1 MKKNL
6 LFQNLSIKSKLIFII
21 MVTNVVALITASAF
35 FTLNEVFSLKTALTE
50 RQIVLARAIGENST
64 ASLTFLVKEDAEKT
78 LTALRFDKNVIAAV
92 IYDKDGKEFATYKRD
107 GVTNF
112 EIPQVKEPSQQ
123 FTASSLDIFED
134 ILMND
139 NTRSKIGTIF
149 IQSDLNVIYTLLRN
163 FSVALL
169 LILGVTIFISFMIS
183 NHLQNIISA
192 PIYHLS
198 NIAKT
203 ITEKNDYSIRAE
215 QYGRDEIGSLVNAFN
230 QMLAQIQE
238 RDQMLEKH
246 REHLEELVQARTIEL
261 SKTNRELEETIEDL
275 QEAKEIAEVASRAK
289 SEFLANMSHEIRTPM
304 NAVLGMTT
312 LLLDTS
318 LNSEQRDYL
327 ETIKT
332 SGDTLLT
339 LINDVLDFSKIDAG
353 KMEFENLPFNLRECV
368 ESAFDIVA
376 PKALEK
382 HLELGLLF
390 ENQTVSTITG
400 DITRLRQIIVNLLS
414 NAVKFTEKG
423 EIIVRISTRLL
434 EDKEVEIQF
443 AVQDTGIGI
452 PRDRMDRLFKAFS
465 QVDTSMTRKYGG
477 TGLGLAIS
485 KHLCELMGGEMWVE
499 SEVEKGTTFHFTI
512 IAKVASQQE
521 GNYLVKL
528 NEDLSHKTALIVD
541 DNATNRHILRIQLE
555 SWGMKVTEAVGG
567 REAIEILH
575 QQEKPFD
582 IAVLDMQMPVMDGMT
597 LAKEIRKEFTP
608 EKLPLVMLTSLGRQ
622 QLSEADLFSAY
633 LTKPVK
639 TSHLFECLIEIFSA
653 NQQKNITETPT
664 HINVLENHT
673 TTQSKTIQPTAPL
686 RLLLV
691 EDNLTNQKVAT
702 LLLKRMGYTATIANN
717 GLEAV
722 EAVKQNTYDCILM
735 DVQMPEMDGF
745 EATRQIIKLLPD
757 FKQRPYIIAMTAHAL
772 QGYREKCLDNGMDDY
787 VTKPI
792 NVNELAAGLQ
802 RAIDSKEI
810 PSPQPIEKT
819 ISIETPKPLENLEQE
834 TGNLERQI
842 MDALNELTGGTV
854 EINNELLDA
863 YAQGCTDLIA
873 EMQEALKQNDA
884 KLLERPAHSLKSSS
898 ANMGLPIFSGLCK
911 ELELRSRAGETIQAL
926 SETVQKTFAEYVLVE
941 KALKNLRSQHQTEQ
955 LSECEPEEVSS
966 KNDTEIQ
973 QLATHIHQTI
983 ISSLGVDEPEII
995 QDLVNTYLESS
1006 GELIAQMQQ
1015 ASEQKDLIAMG
1026 RAAHTLKSSS
1036 ANLGAQGLAQHCKS
1050 LEELAK
1056 NQQTDEA
1063 IKTNQLIAQDYHL
1076 IQSAMRLILKEF
1088 EQPCAHQNVSS
1099 STEEEPLSKLFEMEP
1114 QQGKILVV
1122 DDQPYDTILV
1132 SNYLREEGYDVLTAN
1147 SGESALE
1154 LVKEQRPDVVLSD
1167 VMMPGMDGFEVCYRI
1182 KTSKES
1188 VLTPV
1193 VLVTALDG
1201 RQDRIKG
1208 IQAGADEFLSKPI
1221 NREELLARVRSLLR
1235 YQVARRDLETAQRKQ
1250 LESMFK
1256 RYVSPT
1262 LVDDILTHPEKAE
1275 LALTDRQNRQEGVA
1289 MFADLRGFTALS
1301 EALQPMQVVAIL
1313 NEFFSALTQVAY
1325 RYEGTIFNMAGDCL
1339 LIGFG
1344 VPFPQQDAPKR
1355 AVKAAIDMQTAFQEV
1370 FTKWKNCYAGTFGLG
1385 IGINKGE
1392 MIVGNVGSSNYMNY
1406 TIIGDTVNVAS
1417 RLTGQAKKGEII
1429 LSESVFNA
1437 LGDFNENLPIEP
1449 LSPVQLK
1456 GKALPQQIY
1465 RLSI

>member
-6 LFQNLSIKSKLIFII
+6 LFQNFSIKTKLIFII
-21 MVTNVVALITASAF
+21 MVTNIVALITASAF
-35 FTLNEVFSLKTALTE
+35 LTINEILSLRKALIE
-50 RQIVLARAIGENST
+50 RQTVLARIVGENST
-64 ASLTFLVKEDAEKT
+64 AALSFLVKEDAEKN
-78 LTALRFDKNVIAAV
+78 LNALKFEKNVTAAV
-92 IYDKDGKEFATYKRD
+92 IYDKEGKEFAVYKRD
-107 GVTNF
+107 SNSNF
-112 EIPQVKEPSQQ
+112 TIPQVKPPSQQ
-123 FTASSLDIFED
+123 FTVSSLDVFEE

-139 NTRSKIGTIF
+139 AKIGTIF
-149 IQSDLNVIYTLLRN
+149 IQSDLSVIYSLLKN
-163 FSVALL
+163 FSLVLL
-169 LILGVTIFISFMIS
+169 LILGVTILISLMIS
-183 NHLQNIISA
+183 NHIQNIISA

-215 QYGRDEIGSLVNAFN
+215 QYGKDEIGSLVNAFN

-261 SKTNRELEETIEDL
+261 SKTNCELEETIEDL
-275 QEAKEIAEVASRAK
+275 QEAKEIAEVANRAK

-312 LLLDTS
+312 LLLGTS
-318 LNSEQRDYL
+318 LNSEQHDYL
-327 ETIKT
+327 ETIKS

-339 LINDVLDFSKIDAG
+339 LINDMLDFSKIDAG
-353 KMEFENLPFNLRECV
+353 KMELENSPFNLRECV
-368 ESAFDIVA
+368 ESAFDLVA

-390 ENQTVSTITG
+390 ENQTVSTIIG
-400 DITRLRQIIVNLLS
+400 DVTRLKQIIVNLLS

-423 EIIVRISTRLL
+423 EIIVRVSTRLL
-434 EDKEVEIQF
+434 ENKKVEVQF

-477 TGLGLAIS
+477 SGLGLAIS

-499 SEVEKGTTFHFTI
+499 SEVNQGTTFHFTI
-512 IAKVASQQE
+512 IAKVASHQE
-521 GNYLVKL
+521 DNYLVKL
-528 NEDLSHKTALIVD
+528 NKDLSHKSALIVD
-541 DNATNRHILRIQLE
+541 DNATNRRILRLQLE
-555 SWGMKVTEAVGG
+555 SWGMKVTEAASGQ
-567 REAIEILH
+567 EAIEILH
-575 QQEKPFD
+575 HQEKPFD
-582 IAVLDMQMPVMDGMT
+582 IAVLDMQMPVMDGIT
-597 LAKEIRKEFTP
+597 LAKEIRKEFP
-608 EKLPLVMLTSLGRQ
+608 PDKLPLIMLTSLGRQ

-639 TSHLFECLIEIFSA
+639 TSHLFECLIEVLSVDQRNLIEKPIQA
-653 NQQKNITETPT
+653 NVSKN
-664 HINVLENHT
+664 LT
-673 TTQSKTIQPTAPL
+673 TTQFKINRPTAPL

-702 LLLKRMGYTATIANN
+702 LLLKQMGYTATIANN
-717 GLEAV
+717 GVEAV
-722 EAVKQNTYDCILM
+722 EAVKQHTYDCILM

-745 EATRQIIKLLPD
+745 EATRQIIKLFPD
-757 FKQRPYIIAMTAHAL
+757 PKQRPYIIAMTAHAL

-787 VTKPI
+787 ITKPI
-792 NVNELAAGLQ
+792 DVNELAAVLQ
-802 RAIDSKEI
+802 HVIDFKQIPPSQPAEKTLPAEI
-810 PSPQPIEKT
+810 PR
-819 ISIETPKPLENLEQE
+819 PLENPEQK
-834 TGNLERQI
+834 TVNLEEQI
-842 MDALNELTGGTV
+842 INALNELTGGITEV
-854 EINNELLDA
+854 NNELLDA
-863 YAQGCTDLIA
+863 YAQSCTDLIN
-873 EMQEALKQNDA
+873 EMQLAIKQNDA

-898 ANMGLPIFSGLCK
+898 ASMGLSVFSELCK

-926 SETVQKTFAEYVLVE
+926 AETLQKVFAEY
-941 KALKNLRSQHQTEQ
+941 ALIKQALEHLRSQYQPAPLSQPEPEQ
-955 LSECEPEEVSS
+955 LKS
-966 KNDTEIQ
+966 KDNAEAQ
-973 QLATHIHQTI
+973 QLATHIRQTI
-983 ISSLGVDEPEII
+983 FSSLGVDEPEIL

-1015 ASEQKDLIAMG
+1015 ASEQQDLIAIG

-1036 ANLGAQGLAQHCKS
+1036 ANLGAHSLAQHCKA
-1050 LEELAK
+1050 LEEFAK
-1056 NQQTDEA
+1056 NQQTD
-1063 IKTNQLIAQDYHL
+1063 KTINMYQLITQDYQL
-1076 IQSAMRLILKEF
+1076 VQSAMRLILKEF
-1088 EQPCAHQNVSS
+1088 EQPCTQQLFN
-1099 STEEEPLSKLFEMEP
+1099 TTKEESLLKAVEITP
-1114 QQGKILVV
+1114 QSGKILVV

-1132 SNYLREEGYDVLTAN
+1132 SNYLREEGYEVLTAN

-1154 LVKEQRPDVVLSD
+1154 LIKEHHPDVVLSD
-1167 VMMPGMDGFEVCYRI
+1167 VMMPSMDGFEVCHRI
-1182 KTSKES
+1182 KASKDS
-1188 VLTPV
+1188 ALTPV
-1193 VLVTALDG
+1193 VLITALDD

-1208 IQAGADEFLSKPI
+1208 IHAGADEFLSKPI

-1235 YQVARRDLETAQRKQ
+1235 YQITRRELEAAQRKQ
-1250 LESMFK
+1250 LENMFK

-1275 LALTDRQNRQEGVA
+1275 LALTDRQHRQEGVA

-1313 NEFFSALTQVAY
+1313 NEFFSALTQAAY
-1325 RYEGTIFNMAGDCL
+1325 RHEGTIFNMAGDCL

-1344 VPFPQQDAPKR
+1344 VPFPQQDAPQR
-1355 AVKAAIDMQTAFQEV
+1355 AVKAAIDMQNAFQEV
-1370 FTKWKNCYAGTFGLG
+1370 FAKWKQCYAGDFGLG

-1437 LGDFNENLPIEP
+1437 LGTLGENLPIEP
-1449 LSPVQLK
+1449 LPPVQLK

>member
-6 LFQNLSIKSKLIFII
+6 LFQNLSIKRKLIFII
-21 MVTNVVALITASAF
+21 MVTNVVALIMASVF
-35 FTLNEVFSLKTALTE
+35 VTFNEVVSLRNALV
-50 RQIVLARAIGENST
+50 RQQSILAMVIGENST
-64 ASLTFLVKEDAEKT
+64 ASLSFLDQESAIKT
-78 LTALRFDKNVIAAV
+78 LNALKAEPNVISAV
-92 IYDKDGKEFATYKRD
+92 IYDDKLKVFAHYKRD
-107 GVTNF
+107 DGLKF
-112 EIPQVKEPSQQ
+112 EPPKIQMEDKAE
-123 FTASSLDIFED
+123 FTASHLNIFKEIIFAD
-134 ILMND
+134 RKLGM
-139 NTRSKIGTIF
+139 IF
-149 IQSDLNVIYTLLRN
+149 IQSDLSIIYSLLKN
-163 FSVALL
+163 FAVALS
-169 LILGVTIFISFMIS
+169 LILGVTVIISFMIS
-183 NHLQNIISA
+183 NHLQNIISM

-198 NIAKT
+198 KIAKT

-215 QYGRDEIGSLVNAFN
+215 QYGQDEIGSLVNAFN

-246 REHLEELVQARTIEL
+246 REHLEDLVQARTIEL

-275 QEAKEIAEVASRAK
+275 QEAKEVAEVASRAK

-353 KMEFENLPFNLRECV
+353 KMEFESRPFNLRECV
-368 ESAFDIVA
+368 ESAFDLVA

-382 HLELGLLF
+382 NLELGLLF
-390 ENQTVSTITG
+390 ENQTVSTIIG
-400 DITRLRQIIVNLLS
+400 DITRLRQIMVNLLS

-423 EIIVRISTRLL
+423 EIIIRISTRLL

-465 QVDTSMTRKYGG
+465 QVDASMTRKYGG

-499 SEVEKGTTFHFTI
+499 SELNQGTTFHFTI
-512 IAKVASQQE
+512 IAKIASQQDSH
-521 GNYLVKL
+521 YLIKL
-528 NEDLSHKTALIVD
+528 NEDLSNKTALIVD

-555 SWGMKVTEAVGG
+555 SWGMTVTEAVGG

-597 LAKEIRKEFTP
+597 LAKEIRKEFSP

-639 TSHLFECLIEIFSA
+639 TSHLFECLIEIFST
-653 NQQKNITETPT
+653 NQQKTLSEVPT
-664 HINVLENHT
+664 QINVLETHLK
-673 TTQSKTIQPTAPL
+673 TQPKTIQPDAPL

-702 LLLKRMGYTATIANN
+702 LLLKRMGYAAKIANN

-722 EAVKQNTYDCILM
+722 DAVKQNTFDCILM

-772 QGYREKCLDNGMDDY
+772 QGYREKCLDHGMDDY

-802 RAIDSKEI
+802 RAIDTKGIPPTKVEVVAPVEI
-810 PSPQPIEKT
+810 TKSTEV
-819 ISIETPKPLENLEQE
+819 SSDNSETSALEN
-834 TGNLERQI
+834 QI
-842 MDALNELTGGTV
+842 MTALNELTGGAV
-854 EINNELLDA
+854 DINNELLDA
-863 YAQGCTDLIA
+863 YSQGCTDLIA
-873 EMQEALKQNDA
+873 EMHEAIKQKDA

-898 ANMGLPIFSGLCK
+898 ANMGLPIFSSLCK
-911 ELELRSRAGETIQAL
+911 ELELRSRAGETLDTLFETVEKTFVEYASIEQAL
-926 SETVQKTFAEYVLVE
+926 KHLRTDQTTDVASLEETPAS
-941 KALKNLRSQHQTEQ
+941 N
-955 LSECEPEEVSS
+955 
-966 KNDTEIQ
+966 NTEIQ
-973 QLATHIHQTI
+973 QLATHIRQAMVT
-983 ISSLGVDEPEII
+983 SLGIDDPEIL

-1006 GELIAQMQQ
+1006 GELITQMQQ
-1015 ASEQKDLIAMG
+1015 AAEQKDLATMG

-1036 ANLGAQGLAQHCKS
+1036 ANLGAQDLAQHCKF
-1050 LEELAK
+1050 LEEFTR
-1056 NQQTDEA
+1056 NQQLDEA
-1063 IKTNQLIAQDYHL
+1063 IKTSHL
-1076 IQSAMRLILKEF
+1076 ITDDYQLTQSAMYLILKEF
-1088 EQPCAHQNVSS
+1088 ETPCPLENLPINL
-1099 STEEEPLSKLFEMEP
+1099 EEPLSKLFEMEP
-1114 QQGKILVV
+1114 QQGKILVI

-1132 SNYLREEGYDVLTAN
+1132 SNYLREEGYEVLTAN
-1147 SGESALE
+1147 SGETALE

-1182 KTSKES
+1182 KTAPES

-1235 YQVARRDLETAQRKQ
+1235 YQVARRDLELAQRKQ

-1344 VPFPQQDAPKR
+1344 VPFPQEDAPKR
-1355 AVKAAIDMQTAFQEV
+1355 AVKAAIDMQSAFEEV
-1370 FTKWKNCYAGTFGLG
+1370 FTKWKNCYEGTFGLG

-1417 RLTGQAKKGEII
+1417 RLTGQARKGEII
-1429 LSESVFNA
+1429 LSESVFHA
-1437 LGDFNENLPIEP
+1437 LGNFSENLPIEP
-1449 LSPVQLK
+1449 LAPVQLK

-1465 RLSI
+1465 RLSL

>member
-6 LFQNLSIKSKLIFII
+6 LFQNLSIKRKLIFII

-35 FTLNEVFSLKTALTE
+35 FTFNEVISLRSALV
-50 RQIVLARAIGENST
+50 RHQSVLAMIIGDNST
-64 ASLTFLVKEDAEKT
+64 ASLSFLDQESATKT
-78 LTALRFDKNVIAAV
+78 LGALKAESNVTSAI
-92 IYDKDGKEFATYKRD
+92 IYDKNGKVFASYKRD
-107 GVTNF
+107 GMV
-112 EIPQVKEPSQQ
+112 ELEVLPVKEPTKE
-123 FTASSLDIFED
+123 FTATSLNIFED
-134 ILMND
+134 IILND
-139 NTRSKIGTIF
+139 QKVGTIF
-149 IQSDLNVIYTLLRN
+149 IQSDLSIIYSLLKN
-163 FSVALL
+163 FAVALAS
-169 LILGVTIFISFMIS
+169 ILGITMFISFMIS

-215 QYGRDEIGSLVNAFN
+215 QYGKDEIGSLVNAFN

-261 SKTNRELEETIEDL
+261 SKTNRELEDTIEDL
-275 QEAKEIAEVASRAK
+275 QEAKEVAEVASRAK

-312 LLLDTS
+312 LLLDTP
-318 LNSEQRDYL
+318 LNVEQRDYL

-368 ESAFDIVA
+368 EGAFDIIA
-376 PKALEK
+376 PRALEK

-390 ENQTVSTITG
+390 ENQTVSTIIG
-400 DITRLRQIIVNLLS
+400 DITRLKQILVNLLS

-423 EIIVRISTRLL
+423 EIIVRISARLL
-434 EDKEVEIQF
+434 ENKEVEIQF

-499 SEVEKGTTFHFTI
+499 SEIGQGTTFHFTI
-512 IAKVASQQE
+512 IAKIASQQDS
-521 GNYLVKL
+521 NYLVKL
-528 NEDLSHKTALIVD
+528 NEELSHKTALVVD

-555 SWGMKVTEAVGG
+555 SWGMTVTEAVSGQ
-567 REAIEILH
+567 EAIDILH
-575 QQEKPFD
+575 HQKKPFD

-597 LAKEIRKEFTP
+597 LAKEIRKEFSP
-608 EKLPLVMLTSLGRQ
+608 EELPLVMLTSLGRQ

-639 TSHLFECLIEIFSA
+639 SSHLFECLIEIFSTT
-653 NQQKNITETPT
+653 QQRTFGDSSPAQV
-664 HINVLENHT
+664 NVLGT
-673 TTQSKTIQPTAPL
+673 PPSPKTVQPTAPL

-702 LLLKRMGYTATIANN
+702 LLLKRMGYAASIANN

-722 EAVKQNTYDCILM
+722 EAVKQDIFDCILM

-792 NVNELAAGLQ
+792 NVNDLAAGLQ
-802 RAIDSKEI
+802 RAIDAKGIVLTKATDKSPEI
-810 PSPQPIEKT
+810 IKSPTSSTSGEVGELEK
-819 ISIETPKPLENLEQE
+819 
-834 TGNLERQI
+834 QI
-842 MDALNELTGGTV
+842 MDALNELTGGAV

-863 YAQGCTDLIA
+863 YTQGCVDLIA
-873 EMQEALKQNDA
+873 EMHEAIKKNDA

-898 ANMGLPIFSGLCK
+898 ANMGLPVFSALCK
-911 ELELRSRAGETIQAL
+911 ELELRSRAGESIDML
-926 SETVQKTFAEYVLVE
+926 SEAVQKTFAEYALVE
-941 KALKNLRSQHQTEQ
+941 KALKHLRSPEQ
-955 LSECEPEEVSS
+955 PDQVTPQSSEETISTD
-966 KNDTEIQ
+966 NTQIQ
-973 QLATHIHQTI
+973 QLASNIRQAMF
-983 ISSLGVDEPEII
+983 SSLGVDEPEII

-1006 GELIAQMQQ
+1006 GDLIAQMQH
-1015 ASEQKDLIAMG
+1015 AAEHKELTAMG

-1036 ANLGAQGLAQHCKS
+1036 ANLGAQNLAQHCKS

-1056 NQQTDEA
+1056 NQQLDEA
-1063 IKTNQLIAQDYHL
+1063 LKLSQIIKEDYQLA
-1076 IQSAMRLILKEF
+1076 QSAMYLILKDF
-1088 EQPCAHQNVSS
+1088 ETPFQVETIPVSI
-1099 STEEEPLSKLFEMEP
+1099 EEEPISKLFEMEP
-1114 QQGKILVV
+1114 QHGKILVV

-1147 SGESALE
+1147 SGEIALE
-1154 LVKEQRPDVVLSD
+1154 LVKEQHPDVVLSD

-1235 YQVARRDLETAQRKQ
+1235 YQVARRELEAAQHKQ
-1250 LESMFK
+1250 LENMFK
-1256 RYVSPT
+1256 RYVSPM

-1301 EALQPMQVVAIL
+1301 EALQPMQVVALL

-1344 VPFPQQDAPKR
+1344 VPFPQDDAPKR
-1355 AVKAAIDMQTAFQEV
+1355 AMKAAIDMQSAFRDV
-1370 FTKWKNCYAGTFGLG
+1370 FEKWKDCYEGTFGLG

-1417 RLTGQAKKGEII
+1417 RLTGQAKQGEII
-1429 LSESVFNA
+1429 LSESVFQA
-1437 LGDFNENLPIEP
+1437 LGSSFNDNLPIEP
-1449 LSPVQLK
+1449 LAPVQLK

-1465 RLSI
+1465 RLSA

>member
-6 LFQNLSIKSKLIFII
+6 LFQNLSIKRKLIFII
-21 MVTNVVALITASAF
+21 MVTNVVALIMASAF
-35 FTLNEVFSLKTALTE
+35 FTFNEVISLRNALV
-50 RQIVLARAIGENST
+50 RHQSVLAMVIGDNST
-64 ASLTFLVKEDAEKT
+64 ASLSFLDQESASKT
-78 LTALRFDKNVIAAV
+78 LAALKAESNVTAAV
-92 IYDKDGKEFATYKRD
+92 IYDKSGKIFANYKRED
-107 GVTNF
+107 LTGF
-112 EIPQVKEPSQQ
+112 EPLPIKERSQE
-123 FTASSLDIFED
+123 FTARNLNIFED
-134 ILMND
+134 IILND
-139 NTRSKIGTIF
+139 QKVGTIF
-149 IQSDLNVIYTLLRN
+149 IQSDLSIIYSLLKN
-163 FSVALL
+163 FAFALT
-169 LILGVTIFISFMIS
+169 LILGVTVLISFMIS

-215 QYGRDEIGSLVNAFN
+215 QYGKDEIGSLVNAFN

-246 REHLEELVQARTIEL
+246 REHLEDLVQARTIEL

-275 QEAKEIAEVASRAK
+275 QEAKEVAEVASRAK

-353 KMEFENLPFNLRECV
+353 KMEFESRPFNLRECV
-368 ESAFDIVA
+368 ESAFDLVA

-390 ENQTVSTITG
+390 ENQTVSTIIG

-423 EIIVRISTRLL
+423 EVIVRISTRLL

-465 QVDTSMTRKYGG
+465 QVDASMTRKYGG

-499 SEVEKGTTFHFTI
+499 SELERGTTFHFTI
-512 IAKVASQQE
+512 IAKIASQQD

-528 NEDLSHKTALIVD
+528 NEDLSNKTALIVD

-555 SWGMKVTEAVGG
+555 SWGMSVTEAVGG

-597 LAKEIRKEFTP
+597 LAIEIRKEFTP

-639 TSHLFECLIEIFSA
+639 TSHLFECLIEIFST
-653 NQQKNITETPT
+653 NQPKTMVEAPT
-664 HINVLENHT
+664 HINILESLPA
-673 TTQSKTIQPTAPL
+673 QPKTIQPNAPL

-702 LLLKRMGYTATIANN
+702 LLLKRMGYTANIANN

-722 EAVKQNTYDCILM
+722 EAVKQNTFDCILM

-802 RAIDSKEI
+802 RAIDAKGIPPAKNIENITPVETTKVKEI
-810 PSPQPIEKT
+810 VSDHSEV
-819 ISIETPKPLENLEQE
+819 SALEN
-834 TGNLERQI
+834 QI
-842 MDALNELTGGTV
+842 MTALNELTGGAV
-854 EINNELLDA
+854 DVNNELLDA

-873 EMQEALKQNDA
+873 EMHEAIKQKDA

-898 ANMGLPIFSGLCK
+898 ANMGLPIFSSLCK
-911 ELELRSRAGETIQAL
+911 ELELRSRAGETIDAL
-926 SETVQKTFAEYVLVE
+926 LETVEKAFAEYALVE
-941 KALKNLRSQHQTEQ
+941 KALQHLRADQGEQTTTVAAT
-955 LSECEPEEVSS
+955 EETAFS
-966 KNDTEIQ
+966 NEAEIQ
-973 QLATHIHQTI
+973 QLATHIRQAMVA
-983 ISSLGVDEPEII
+983 SLGIDEPEIL
-995 QDLVNTYLESS
+995 QDLVNTFLESS
-1006 GELIAQMQQ
+1006 NELITQMQQ
-1015 ASEQKDLIAMG
+1015 AAEHKDLTAMG

-1036 ANLGAQGLAQHCKS
+1036 ANLGAQDLAQHCKY
-1050 LEELAK
+1050 LEELAR
-1056 NQQTDEA
+1056 NQQADEA
-1063 IKTNQLIAQDYHL
+1063 IKTSQLITDDYQL
-1076 IQSAMRLILKEF
+1076 TQSAMCLILKEF
-1088 EQPCAHQNVSS
+1088 EVPCPLEQL
-1099 STEEEPLSKLFEMEP
+1099 STNSEEEPLSKLFEMEP

-1132 SNYLREEGYDVLTAN
+1132 SNYLREEGYEVLTAN
-1147 SGESALE
+1147 SGEAALE

-1182 KTSKES
+1182 KTAPES

-1235 YQVARRDLETAQRKQ
+1235 YQVARRDLELAQRKQ

-1355 AVKAAIDMQTAFQEV
+1355 AVKAAIDMQTAFEEV
-1370 FTKWKNCYAGTFGLG
+1370 FTKWKNCYEGTFGLG

-1429 LSESVFNA
+1429 LSESVFHA

-1449 LSPVQLK
+1449 LAPVQLK

-1465 RLSI
+1465 RLSL

>member
-1 MKKNL
+1 MKKTL
-6 LFQNLSIKSKLIFII
+6 LFQNLSIKRKLIFII
-21 MVTNVVALITASAF
+21 MVTNVVALIMASAF
-35 FTLNEVFSLKTALTE
+35 FTINEIISLKVALVE
-50 RQIVLARAIGENST
+50 RQTVLARVIGENST
-64 ASLTFLVKEDAEKT
+64 ASLSFLVKEDAEKT
-78 LTALRFDKNVIAAV
+78 LFALKFEKNVTAAT
-92 IYDKDGKEFATYKRD
+92 IYDKKGEVFASYRKENVPEF
-107 GVTNF
+107 V
-112 EIPQVKEPSQQ
+112 ISPVKESGRE
-123 FTASSLDIFED
+123 FTATHLNIFED
-134 ILMND
+134 IILND
-139 NTRSKIGTIF
+139 QKIGTIF
-149 IQSDLNVIYTLLRN
+149 IQSDLSVIYSLLKN
-163 FSVALL
+163 FSFALA
-169 LILGVTIFISFMIS
+169 LILGVTVLISFMIS

-215 QYGRDEIGSLVNAFN
+215 QYGKDEIGSLVNAFN

-246 REHLEELVQARTIEL
+246 REHLEDLVQARTIEL

-275 QEAKEIAEVASRAK
+275 QEAKEVAEVASRAK

-353 KMEFENLPFNLRECV
+353 KMEFESRPFNLRECV
-368 ESAFDIVA
+368 ESAFDLIA

-390 ENQTVSTITG
+390 ENQTVSTIIG

-423 EIIVRISTRLL
+423 EIIIRISTRLL

-465 QVDTSMTRKYGG
+465 QVDASMTRKYGG

-499 SEVEKGTTFHFTI
+499 SELDRGTTFHFTI
-512 IAKVASQQE
+512 IAKIASQQD

-528 NEDLSHKTALIVD
+528 NEDLSNKTALIVD

-555 SWGMKVTEAVGG
+555 SWGMSVTEAVGG
-567 REAIEILH
+567 REAIKILH
-575 QQEKPFD
+575 QQTKPFD

-597 LAKEIRKEFTP
+597 LAIEIRKEFTP

-639 TSHLFECLIEIFSA
+639 TSHLFECLIEIFST
-653 NQQKNITETPT
+653 NQQRTLTEVPT
-664 HINVLENHT
+664 HINILENLPA
-673 TTQSKTIQPTAPL
+673 QPKTIQPNAPL

-702 LLLKRMGYTATIANN
+702 LLLKRMGYTAKISNN

-722 EAVKQNTYDCILM
+722 EAVKQNTFDCILM

-802 RAIDSKEI
+802 RAIDAKEI
-810 PSPQPIEKT
+810 PPTKTTNIALVETTNAKEVSPDYSEINVL
-819 ISIETPKPLENLEQE
+819 ET
-834 TGNLERQI
+834 QI
-842 MDALNELTGGTV
+842 MTALNELTGGAV
-854 EINNELLDA
+854 DVNDELLDA
-863 YAQGCTDLIA
+863 YTQGCSDLIA
-873 EMQEALKQNDA
+873 EMHEAIKQKDA

-898 ANMGLPIFSGLCK
+898 ANMGLPIFSNLCK
-911 ELELRSRAGETIQAL
+911 ELELRSRAGETIDAL
-926 SETVQKTFAEYVLVE
+926 LETVEKTFVEYALVE
-941 KALKNLRSQHQTEQ
+941 KALKHLRTNQTADVAPIEETPASND
-955 LSECEPEEVSS
+955 SEINP
-966 KNDTEIQ
+966 
-973 QLATHIHQTI
+973 LAIHIRQAMVT
-983 ISSLGVDEPEII
+983 SLGIDEPEIL

-1006 GELIAQMQQ
+1006 NELITQMQQ
-1015 ASEQKDLIAMG
+1015 AAEQKDLVAMG

-1036 ANLGAQGLAQHCKS
+1036 ANLGAQDLAQHCKS
-1050 LEELAK
+1050 LEELAR
-1056 NQQTDEA
+1056 NHQLDEA
-1063 IKTNQLIAQDYHL
+1063 IKTSQLISGDYQL
-1076 IQSAMRLILKEF
+1076 TQSAMRLILKEF
-1088 EQPCAHQNVSS
+1088 ETDCPPENLTTYPEDS
-1099 STEEEPLSKLFEMEP
+1099 LLKLFEMEP

-1132 SNYLREEGYDVLTAN
+1132 SNYLREEGYEVLTAN
-1147 SGESALE
+1147 SGEAALE

-1182 KTSKES
+1182 KTAPES

-1235 YQVARRDLETAQRKQ
+1235 YQVARRDLELAQRKQ

-1344 VPFPQQDAPKR
+1344 VPFPQQDAPQR
-1355 AVKAAIDMQTAFQEV
+1355 AVKAAIDMQTAFEEV
-1370 FTKWKNCYAGTFGLG
+1370 FAKWKRCYEGTFGLG

-1417 RLTGQAKKGEII
+1417 RLTGQARKGEII
-1429 LSESVFNA
+1429 LSESVFHA
-1437 LGDFNENLPIEP
+1437 LGDFSENLPIEP
-1449 LSPVQLK
+1449 LAPVQLK

-1465 RLSI
+1465 RLSL

>member
-6 LFQNLSIKSKLIFII
+6 LFQNLSIKRKLIFII

-35 FTLNEVFSLKTALTE
+35 FTFNEVLSLRNALV
-50 RQIVLARAIGENST
+50 RHQSVLAMVIGDNST
-64 ASLTFLVKEDAEKT
+64 ASLSFLDQDSANKALAALKAES
-78 LTALRFDKNVIAAV
+78 NVTAAV
-92 IYDKDGKEFATYKRD
+92 IYDKDGNVFASYKRED
-107 GVTNF
+107 FSDFVAL
-112 EIPQVKEPSQQ
+112 PVKERSQE
-123 FTASSLDIFED
+123 FTTRNLNIFED
-134 ILMND
+134 ITLVD
-139 NTRSKIGTIF
+139 QKVGTIF
-149 IQSDLNVIYTLLRN
+149 IQSDLNVIYSLLRN
-163 FSVALL
+163 FAGALM
-169 LILGVTIFISFMIS
+169 LILGITVLISFLIS
-183 NHLQNIISA
+183 NHLQNIISL

-215 QYGRDEIGSLVNAFN
+215 QYGKDEIGSLVNAFN

-261 SKTNRELEETIEDL
+261 SKTNRELEDTIEDL
-275 QEAKEIAEVASRAK
+275 QEAKEVAEVASRAK

-312 LLLDTS
+312 LLLDTP
-318 LNSEQRDYL
+318 LNVEQRDYL
-327 ETIKT
+327 ETIKA

-353 KMEFENLPFNLRECV
+353 KMEFENRPFNLRECV
-368 ESAFDIVA
+368 ESAFDLIA
-376 PKALEK
+376 NKALEK

-390 ENQTVSTITG
+390 ENQTVSTVVG
-400 DITRLRQIIVNLLS
+400 DITRLRQILVNLLS
-414 NAVKFTEKG
+414 NSVKFTEKG

-434 EDKEVEIQF
+434 ENKEVEIQF

-465 QVDTSMTRKYGG
+465 QVDTSMTRRYGG

-499 SEVEKGTTFHFTI
+499 SELNKGTTFHFTI
-512 IAKVASQQE
+512 IAKVASQQD
-521 GNYLVKL
+521 GHYLIKL
-528 NEDLSHKTALIVD
+528 SEDLSNKTALIVD

-555 SWGMKVTEAVGG
+555 SWGMKVSEASSG
-567 REAIEILH
+567 REAIDILH
-575 QQEKPFD
+575 RHGVFD

-597 LAKEIRKEFTP
+597 LAKEIRKEFP
-608 EKLPLVMLTSLGRQ
+608 VEKLPLIMLTSLGRQ

-639 TSHLFECLIEIFSA
+639 TSHLFECLIEIFST
-653 NQQKNITETPT
+653 NEQPPVIETPM
-664 HINVLENHT
+664 HISVSPQPT
-673 TTQSKTIQPTAPL
+673 KVIQPTAPL

-702 LLLKRMGYTATIANN
+702 LLLKRMGYPTDIANN

-792 NVNELAAGLQ
+792 SVEELGAGLQ
-802 RAIDSKEI
+802 RAIDAKEI
-810 PSPQPIEKT
+810 PSATPISTET
-819 ISIETPKPLENLEQE
+819 ITPEDSSNNSVMPETGELEQ
-834 TGNLERQI
+834 QI
-842 MDALNELTGGTV
+842 LNALNELTGGDV
-854 EINNELLDA
+854 EVNNELLDA

-873 EMQEALKQNDA
+873 EMHEAVKQHDA

-898 ANMGLPIFSGLCK
+898 ANMGLAVFSGLCK
-911 ELELRSRAGETIQAL
+911 ELELRSRAGETLDAL
-926 SETVQKTFAEYVLVE
+926 LPTVENTFAEYISVE
-941 KALKNLRSQHQTEQ
+941 QALKHLRAQHSSQQNAQ
-955 LSECEPEEVSS
+955 IDVNQPEEVS
-966 KNDTEIQ
+966 NPLNAEIE
-973 QLATHIHQTI
+973 QLATHIRHAVVT
-983 ISSLGVDEPEII
+983 SLGLDDPEIL
-995 QDLVNTYLESS
+995 QDLLNTYLGSS
-1006 GELIAQMQQ
+1006 GELIAQLQQ
-1015 ASEQKDLIAMG
+1015 AVEQKDLSGMG

-1036 ANLGAQGLAQHCKS
+1036 ANLGAQNLAQHCKTV
-1050 LEELAK
+1050 EEFAR
-1056 NQQTDEA
+1056 NQQLNEA
-1063 IKTNQLIAQDYHL
+1063 MNLAELIKKDYQLTQA
-1076 IQSAMRLILKEF
+1076 AMSLILKSF
-1088 EQPCAHQNVSS
+1088 EKPNDIEETV
-1099 STEEEPLSKLFEMEP
+1099 TEDITPKLFEMEP
-1114 QQGKILVV
+1114 QQGKILVI
-1122 DDQPYDTILV
+1122 DDQPYDTILI

-1147 SGESALE
+1147 SGETALI
-1154 LVKEQRPDVVLSD
+1154 LVKEQLPDVVLSD

-1182 KTSKES
+1182 KTAPES

-1301 EALQPMQVVAIL
+1301 EALQPTQVVAIL

-1344 VPFPQQDAPKR
+1344 VPFHQEDAPQR
-1355 AVKAAIDMQTAFQEV
+1355 ALKAAIDMQSAFEQV
-1370 FTKWKNCYAGTFGLG
+1370 FVKWKDLYQGNFGLG

-1429 LSESVFNA
+1429 LSESVFQT
-1437 LGDFNENLPIEP
+1437 LGDFNQNLPIEP
-1449 LSPVQLK
+1449 LAPVQLK

-1465 RLSI
+1465 RLTL

>member
-35 FTLNEVFSLKTALTE
+35 FTFNEVISLRSALI
-50 RQIVLARAIGENST
+50 RHQSVLAMMIGDNST
-64 ASLTFLVKEDAEKT
+64 ASLSFLDQESATKT
-78 LTALRFDKNVIAAV
+78 LAALKAESNVTSAV
-92 IYDKDGKEFATYKRD
+92 IYDKNGKVFVSYKREGLSEFEPLPVREPTKEFTAT
-107 GVTNF
+107 N
-112 EIPQVKEPSQQ
+112 
-123 FTASSLDIFED
+123 LNIFED
-134 ILMND
+134 IILND
-139 NTRSKIGTIF
+139 QKVGTIF
-149 IQSDLNVIYTLLRN
+149 IQSDLSIIY
-163 FSVALL
+163 ALL
-169 LILGVTIFISFMIS
+169 KSFAIALAFILGITVLISFLIS

-215 QYGRDEIGSLVNAFN
+215 QYGKDEIGSLVIAFN

-246 REHLEELVQARTIEL
+246 REHLEELVQARTVEL
-261 SKTNRELEETIEDL
+261 SKANRELEETIEDL
-275 QEAKEIAEVASRAK
+275 QEAKEVAEVASRAK

-318 LNSEQRDYL
+318 LNPEQRDYL

-353 KMEFENLPFNLRECV
+353 KMEFEYLPFNVRECV
-368 ESAFDIVA
+368 ESAFDFIA

-390 ENQTVSTITG
+390 ENQTVSTVIG
-400 DITRLRQIIVNLLS
+400 DVTRLRQIIVNLLS

-499 SEVEKGTTFHFTI
+499 SELDKGTTFHFTI

-521 GNYLVKL
+521 SNYLIKL
-528 NEDLSHKTALIVD
+528 NEELSHKTALIVD

-555 SWGMKVTEAVGG
+555 SWGMKVKEAIGG
-567 REAIEILH
+567 REAIEVLH
-575 QQEKPFD
+575 QQQEAFD

-597 LAKEIRKEFTP
+597 LAKEIRKEYTP

-639 TSHLFECLIEIFSA
+639 TSHLFECLIEIFS
-653 NQQKNITETPT
+653 T
-664 HINVLENHT
+664 HQHKTLDIQPAQLNVSESSPAPQT
-673 TTQSKTIQPTAPL
+673 KTIQPTAPL

-702 LLLKRMGYTATIANN
+702 LLLKRMGYAAAIANN

-757 FKQRPYIIAMTAHAL
+757 FQQRPYIIAMTAHAL

-792 NVNELAAGLQ
+792 IINELAAGLQ
-802 RAIDSKEI
+802 RAIDAKGI
-810 PSPQPIEKT
+810 QPPKPIEKLT
-819 ISIETPKPLENLEQE
+819 PVETVKSTSSTAETSDLEQ
-834 TGNLERQI
+834 QI
-842 MDALNELTGGTV
+842 MSSLNELTGGAV
-854 EINNELLDA
+854 DINNELLDA
-863 YAQGCTDLIA
+863 YAQGCIDLIA
-873 EMQEALKQNDA
+873 EMREGIKQNNA

-898 ANMGLPIFSGLCK
+898 ANMGLPVFSALCK
-911 ELELRSRAGETIQAL
+911 ELELRSRAGESLEAL
-926 SETVQKTFAEYVLVE
+926 LETVNKTFDEYALVE
-941 KALKNLRSQHQTEQ
+941 KALKNLRSQEQTEKEAVAA
-955 LSECEPEEVSS
+955 SEETSSTNDAEV
-966 KNDTEIQ
+966 Q
-973 QLATHIHQTI
+973 HLATHIRQAIVT
-983 ISSLGVDEPEII
+983 SLGVDEPEII

-1006 GELIAQMQQ
+1006 GDLVAQMQQ
-1015 ASEQKDLIAMG
+1015 AAEHQDLSTMG

-1036 ANLGAQGLAQHCKS
+1036 ANLGAQNLAQHCKS

-1056 NQQTDEA
+1056 NQQIDDALKIT
-1063 IKTNQLIAQDYHL
+1063 QLIKSDYQLTH
-1076 IQSAMRLILKEF
+1076 SAMCLILKEF
-1088 EQPCAHQNVSS
+1088 QMPCQEQMTSAT
-1099 STEEEPLSKLFEMEP
+1099 TEEEAISKLFDMEP
-1114 QQGKILVV
+1114 QQGKILVI

-1147 SGESALE
+1147 SGETALE
-1154 LVKEQRPDVVLSD
+1154 LVKEKRPDVVLSD

-1182 KTSKES
+1182 KTAKES

-1235 YQVARRDLETAQRKQ
+1235 YQVARRDLEAAQRKQ

-1355 AVKAAIDMQTAFQEV
+1355 AVKAAIDMQSAFTEV
-1370 FTKWKNCYAGTFGLG
+1370 FEKWKKCYGGTFGLG

-1417 RLTGQAKKGEII
+1417 RLTGQARQGEII
-1429 LSESVFNA
+1429 LSESVYHALSEEFNQ
-1437 LGDFNENLPIEP
+1437 NLPIEP
-1449 LSPVQLK
+1449 LAPVQLK